1 MNPPRS
7 FSSSEADREPPLFE
21 QIEEAVKYEG
31 HVISVVE
38 AKFRS
43 PNGEQ
48 VTREIARH
56 PGAVCVVPIVSEEII
71 MVRQFR
77 ASTNQNL
84 LEIPA
89 GKRDVAHE
97 PPEVTAERELQEEVG
112 LKTEKMILLAEFF
125 NTHGFCDEYSYCY
138 LALDCQLVQDNR
150 QGLEEELM
158 TIERVPLEQARALI
172 ARGDLI
178 DAKSMLGILLA
189 LQYLDG

>member
-1 MNPPRS
+1 MNPPTS
-7 FSSSEADREPPLFE
+7 FSFSEASREAPLFE
-21 QIEEAVKYEG
+21 RIKEAVKYEG
-31 HVISVVE
+31 QVISVIE

-43 PNGEQ
+43 PNGEE

-56 PGAVCVVPIVSEEII
+56 PGAVCIVPIVREDIV

-77 ASTNQNL
+77 ASTDQNL

-125 NTHGFCDEYSYCY
+125 NTPGFCDEYSYCY
-138 LALDCQLVQDNR
+138 LALDCQPVQDNR

-158 TIERVPLEQARALI
+158 TIERVPLEQALTLVTQ
-172 ARGDLI
+172 GELI

>member
-97 PPEVTAERELQEEVG
+97 PPEGTAERELQEEVG

-125 NTHGFCDEYSYCY
+125 NTPGFCDEYSYCY

-172 ARGDLI
+172 ARGALI